1 MPKELEN
8 NTDFRG
14 APMGRRDHITEPD
27 FPIKFHLVQL
37 RWVDGDYDQGG
48 AYWGNSGGTDIF
60 HAWGNGKEE
69 EQEMFIRATSRTEA
83 RCEVRK
89 MFPNCRFYK

>member
-1 MPKELEN
+1 
-8 NTDFRG
+8 
-14 APMGRRDHITEPD
+14 MGRRNHITEPD
-27 FPIKFHLVQL
+27 FPIRFHLVKL

-60 HAWGNGKEE
+60 HAWGDGAEE
-69 EQEMFIRATSRTEA
+69 DQEMFIRAASRIEA